1 MNQQSYAR
9 EHSCLSAFGR
19 PEYDPN
25 GLLRAG
31 FQATPVRW
39 RLHFAVGLLLFGAG
53 IVFGVQLEGQTP
65 DFPASVNVCRAEE
78 VGRRIDCVPPPAVSS
93 AQGSEVTR

>member
-9 EHSCLSAFGR
+9 EHSGLSVFSR

-25 GLLRAG
+25 GLLRAS

-39 RLHFAVGLLLFGAG
+39 RLHVVVGLLLFAAG
-53 IVFGVQLEGQTP
+53 IVFGIQLEGQTP
-65 DFPASVNVCRAEE
+65 DFPASVNVCRADE

-93 AQGSEVTR
+93 TQGSGVAR